1 MVEDKAIQ
9 SIMRLV
15 RADLSI
21 GLGNVI
27 DEVSRRWM
35 YYTAYTDLGR
45 NSIYLLEKE
54 MNLTGMTRQEIRKTI
69 NDVYKEEKKP
79 YNFALPQWERDATG
93 KLIQVTAGVTD
104 ANTLDFLNG
113 MNDFYL
119 GKFFQGDQN
128 IRKDVLNW
136 MNDYYI
142 QKGNPLGKGQA
153 GAREF
158 LEKFKEQLSIK
169 TEWKAAQIIDT
180 TVSFTRNSAR
190 IRGMSSAGIT
200 EYRVDAVGD
209 RRTCATCRGL
219 DGRIFKTQE
228 AAKQLDDLEKADF
241 SNLTEKRPILS
252 GIITGP
258 SDDVQVKFSPFHPKC
273 HCKVVANFIPSNA
286 KLGEVSVPPGAI
298 RNPEL
303 VSDYSSLSK
312 EERYNKM
319 QAHLGSE
326 WARIPNS
333 IIEKKK
339 AEKWG
344 KFNGEY
350 IKDHYTKHVT
360 DKHED
365 LGVKDEFEYRKLTE
379 RIIKKPDSVYVERDT
394 KGSDVY
400 IFRRGK
406 IMVASADE
414 SLSIASCY
422 EREVNEWIQERQTN
436 KKSSI
441 IRIL

>member
-136 MNDYYI
+136 MNEYYI

-169 TEWKAAQIIDT
+169 TEWKATQIIDT

-228 AAKQLDDLEKADF
+228 AADQLDELEKADF
-241 SNLTEKRPILS
+241 SNLTEKRPILT
-252 GIITGP
+252 GIITG
-258 SDDVQVKFSPFHPKC
+258 SSEDVQVKFSPFHPNC
-273 HCKVVANFIPSNA
+273 HCKVVANYIPSNA
-286 KLGEVSVPPGAI
+286 KLGDVTVPPGAI
-298 RNPEL
+298 KNPEL
-303 VSDYSSLSK
+303 VSDYSALSP
-312 EERYNKM
+312 EERYNKI
-319 QAHLGSE
+319 QAHLGSM
-326 WARIPNS
+326 WARLPNNA
-333 IIEKKK
+333 KKQ
-339 AEKWG
+339 EKWDN
-344 KFNGEY
+344 FNGLYKE
-350 IKDHYTKHVT
+350 DHYTKHV
-360 DKHED
+360 KNRKED
-365 LGVKDEFEYRKLTE
+365 LGVKTENEYEKLPMS
-379 RIIKKPDSVYVERDT
+379 IIKKPDSVYVERDT

>member
-1 MVEDKAIQ
+1 MVKDKAIQ

-79 YNFALPQWERDATG
+79 YNFALPQWERDANG

-169 TEWKAAQIIDT
+169 TEWKASQIIDT

-228 AAKQLDDLEKADF
+228 AEDQLDELEKADF

-252 GIITGP
+252 GRITG
-258 SDDVQVKFSPFHPKC
+258 SSEDVQVKFSPFHPNC
-273 HCKVVANFIPSNA
+273 HCKVVANYIPLNA
-286 KLGEVSVPPGAI
+286 KLGDVTVPPGAI
-298 RNPEL
+298 KNPEL
-303 VSDYSSLSK
+303 VSDYSALSP

-319 QAHLGSE
+319 QAHLGST
-326 WARIPNS
+326 WARLPAGPISS
-333 IIEKKK
+333 IKQS
-339 AEKWG
+339 KWNEFDG
-344 KFNGEY
+344 KIINR
-350 IKDHYTKHVT
+350 HYTKHVEG
-360 DKHED
+360 KKED
-365 LGVKDEFEYRKLTE
+365 LGVKSEYDYGKLPMS
-379 RIIKKPDSVYVERDT
+379 IIKNPDSVYIERDT

-406 IMVASADE
+406 IMVASADD

-422 EREVNEWIQERQTN
+422 EREVDEWIQNRQE
-436 KKSSI
+436 KKHSTI